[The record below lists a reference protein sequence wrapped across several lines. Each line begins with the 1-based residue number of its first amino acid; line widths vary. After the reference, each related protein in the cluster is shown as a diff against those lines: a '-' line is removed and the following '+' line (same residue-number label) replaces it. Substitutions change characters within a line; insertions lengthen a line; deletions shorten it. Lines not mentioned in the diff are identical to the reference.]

1 MVNYNMGRYYAW
13 ENLSKLIKKT
23 IRKRF
28 HTPTYSFTY
37 IPPKIHTNIHFI
49 PFEEWK
55 ASTLP
60 IIEIEIIERA
70 SSNTP

>member
-1 MVNYNMGRYYAW
+1 MVNYNMSRYYAW
-13 ENLSKLIKKT
+13 ENLSKLIKNT

-28 HTPTYSFTY
+28 HTPSYNFTY
-37 IPPKIHTNIHFI
+37 IPPKIHTSIHFI

-55 ASTLP
+55 ASTLIITEIK
-60 IIEIEIIERA
+60 IIEGA